1 MIKKI
6 AQTALIAMAIACGT
20 TENKQQEQADA
31 ASAENV
37 ISEQEKTD
45 GWQLLFDGK
54 TGNGWKGFNKD
65 SFPAGWVVDSGCLK
79 ALGTA
84 HGDTGGDI
92 IYATEQFENFELV
105 WDWKIDKGGNSGVFY
120 HVVEDT
126 QYAAPYHTG
135 PEYQLIDEANFP
147 EKLEN
152 WQTTAADYAMYEPP
166 ATKKTK
172 PYGEWNTSRI
182 VFGKDKAE
190 YWLNGEMTVSFVP
203 WSEDWTKRRNSGK
216 WDSFPDYGKAKTGY
230 IALQDHGSAVW
241 FKNIKIRKL

>member
-1 MIKKI
+1 MKKTLGYAAI
-6 AQTALIAMAIACGT
+6 AALVMACGT
-20 TENKQQEQADA
+20 GDNKQTATKTEVLSENIL
-31 ASAENV
+31 SAE
-37 ISEQEKTD
+37 EKAA

-54 TGNGWKGFNKD
+54 SVDGWKGFNKD
-65 SFPAGWVVDSGCLK
+65 SFPKGWLVDSGCLK

-92 IYATEQFENFELV
+92 VYTTEKFENFELV
-105 WDWKIDKGGNSGVFY
+105 WNWKIDKGGNSGVFY

-166 ATKKTK
+166 ATKKSK
-172 PYGEWNTSRI
+172 AFGEWNLSRI
-182 VFGKDKAE
+182 VFTKEKAE

-203 WSEDWTKRRNSGK
+203 WSSDWTKKRNSGK
-216 WDSFPDYGKAKTGY
+216 WDSFPDYGKANTGL

>member
-1 MIKKI
+1 MKTLGY
-6 AQTALIAMAIACGT
+6 TALMVLAAACGSADNKPGDT
-20 TENKQQEQADA
+20 AVAAVTENVLSDA
-31 ASAENV
+31 
-37 ISEQEKTD
+37 EKAD

-54 TGNGWKGFNKD
+54 SGTGWKGFNKD

-92 IYATEQFENFELV
+92 IYAAEQFENFELV

-152 WQTTAADYAMYEPP
+152 WQTTAADYAMYDPP

-172 PYGEWNTSRI
+172 PFGEWNTSRI

-216 WDSFPDYGKAKTGY
+216 WDSFPDYGKAKSGF